1 MFSDNENPGA
11 EVSAGQAEPAIKTA
25 AESTNPN
32 AVPEEAVPA
41 PAEAHDAS
49 PGPLATEPTDP
60 TIAGVEPV
68 GEPGDPAVVDHSSV
82 NSAADT
88 GVTPT
93 EPVVDQE
100 QFTEHFA
107 PEPVAVASA
116 PLKSVSEPD
125 SPAAADQS
133 DASSELNS
141 GEPSAESTAE
151 MEQLMEQYAAPHQAP
166 AEGEIESGQVVAVT
180 DLGVV
185 VNLGGKTEGLIPAQ
199 EFAELDGP
207 FPLVDGQP
215 VEVQRTGDRKDG
227 YVLLSYQ
234 RVRRRRIWAKV
245 EEAYRKKTDIV
256 GKVVDQIKGGLVV
269 DIGVRAFLPAS
280 QADTHAVRDIDQ
292 WKDREITV
300 RVLKMN
306 RKRGNVVVSRRAILD
321 EQAQAQRQAMLDS
334 LAEGQIVRGV
344 VKNVTGY
351 GAFVDLGGI
360 DGLLHIT
367 DMSWGRVASP
377 LDAVR
382 PGEEVEVKILK
393 YDREKGRVSLGRKQL
408 LPDPWI
414 TVPERYSVG
423 TKFTGKIMSLTD
435 YGAFVELEPGV
446 EGLVHVSEM
455 SWSKRKQHPSKIV
468 EPGND
473 VEVIVLGVDSNE
485 RRISLGMKQA
495 QTDPWQ
501 QLAEKYPVGT
511 VVSGRIRNLTEFGA
525 FLEIEE
531 GFDGLI
537 HVSDISWTG
546 RVKNPADVFKKGDT
560 VEAKVLKI
568 DVASRRVAL
577 GVKQV
582 NDIWSTWFENHKV
595 GDLIRGK
602 VSRVTTF
609 GAFVEIAGG
618 IEGLCHISEI
628 EERRPKGDGAQ
639 TSLSGPRARHGGLL
653 DPGREYEFKIVKISA
668 GQHKIGLSYR
678 AAQKQAE
685 RRDME
690 DYRSSRSSAKAT
702 IGDAIMAKRSL

>member
-1 MFSDNENPGA
+1 MFSDNENPGT
-11 EVSAGQAEPAIKTA
+11 EISAGQTATAATTAPEAINPTVQTEETAPAGVKALDVSVAAPATTEPA
-25 AESTNPN
+25 
-32 AVPEEAVPA
+32 AVTV
-41 PAEAHDAS
+41 S
-49 PGPLATEPTDP
+49 
-60 TIAGVEPV
+60 
-68 GEPGDPAVVDHSSV
+68 
-82 NSAADT
+82 
-88 GVTPT
+88 PT
-93 EPVVDQE
+93 EPVASPDGPLAV
-100 QFTEHFA
+100 EHSDMS
-107 PEPVAVASA
+107 AVA
-116 PLKSVSEPD
+116 E
-125 SPAAADQS
+125 
-133 DASSELNS
+133 S
-141 GEPSAESTAE
+141 GEPSTESTAE
-151 MEQLMEQYAAPHQAP
+151 MEQLMEQYAAPQQAP
-166 AEGEIESGQVVAVT
+166 SEGEIESGQVVAVIE
-180 DLGVV
+180 LGVV
-185 VNLGGKTEGLIPAQ
+185 VDLGGKTEGLIPAQ

-207 FPLVDGQP
+207 FPLQAGQP
-215 VEVQRTGDRKDG
+215 VEVQRTGERKDG

-234 RVRRRRIWAKV
+234 RVRRRRAWGKI
-245 EEAYRKKTDIV
+245 EEAYRHKTDII
-256 GKVVDQIKGGLVV
+256 GKVVDHIKGGLVV

-280 QADTHAVRDIDQ
+280 QADTHPVRDLVE
-292 WKDREITV
+292 WKDRELTV

-321 EQAQAQRQAMLDS
+321 EQVQAQRQAMLDS
-334 LAEGQIVRGV
+334 MAEGQTVRGV

-393 YDREKGRVSLGRKQL
+393 YDREKGRISLGRKQL
-408 LPDPWI
+408 LPDPWAS
-414 TVPERYSVG
+414 VAERYAIG
-423 TKFTGKIMSLTD
+423 TKLNGKIMGLTD
-435 YGAFVELEPGV
+435 YGAFVELEPGI

-468 EPGND
+468 KVGDE
-473 VEVIVLGVDSNE
+473 VEVTILGVDSSE

-495 QTDPWQ
+495 QSDPWQ

-511 VVSGRIRNLTEFGA
+511 VVSGKIRNLTEFGA

-546 RVKNPADVFKKGDT
+546 RVKNPADVYKKGDA

-568 DVASRRVAL
+568 DPASRRVSL

-582 NDIWSTWFENHKV
+582 NDIWSSWFEKHKV
-595 GDLIRGK
+595 GDVIRGR

-609 GAFVEIAGG
+609 GAFVEMADG

-628 EERRPKGDGAQ
+628 DERRPKGDKQQ
-639 TSLSGPRARHGGLL
+639 TVAPRAGARQSGLL
-653 DPGREYEFKIVKISA
+653 DPGRDYEFKIVKINPD
-668 GQHKIGLSYR
+668 QHKIGLSYR

-690 DYRSSRSSAKAT
+690 DYRSTKSSATAT

>member
-1 MFSDNENPGA
+1 MFSDNENPGV
-11 EVSAGQAEPAIKTA
+11 ESSAGQPVAAASA
-25 AESTNPN
+25 AETTTNLETEQ
-32 AVPEEAVPA
+32 AVPQGVPSPAEEQEAVGSAATTTESPVA
-41 PAEAHDAS
+41 TIATDAAVES
-49 PGPLATEPTDP
+49 SVATE
-60 TIAGVEPV
+60 
-68 GEPGDPAVVDHSSV
+68 
-82 NSAADT
+82 SADA
-88 GVTPT
+88 
-93 EPVVDQE
+93 
-100 QFTEHFA
+100 
-107 PEPVAVASA
+107 ASEA
-116 PLKSVSEPD
+116 
-125 SPAAADQS
+125 
-133 DASSELNS
+133 
-141 GEPSAESTAE
+141 SAESTAE

-166 AEGEIESGQVVAVT
+166 AEGEIETGQVVAIT

-185 VNLGGKTEGLIPAQ
+185 VDLGGKTEGLIPAQ

-207 FPLVDGQP
+207 FPLQVAQP
-215 VEVQRTGDRKDG
+215 VEVQRTGERKEG
-227 YVLLSYQ
+227 MVLLSYQ
-234 RVRRRRIWAKV
+234 RVKRRRAWSKI
-245 EEAYRKKTDIV
+245 EEAYRSKADIT
-256 GKVVDQIKGGLVV
+256 GKIVDHIKGGLVV

-280 QADTHAVRDIDQ
+280 QADLHPVRDLDE

-321 EQAQAQRQAMLDS
+321 EQVAAQRQSMLDG
-334 LAEGQIVRGV
+334 LAEGQVVKGV

-367 DMSWGRVASP
+367 DMSWTRVASP
-377 LDAVR
+377 LDAVT

-408 LPDPWI
+408 LPDPWASAA
-414 TVPERYSVG
+414 ERYSPG
-423 TKFTGKIMSLTD
+423 TKLTGKVMSLTD
-435 YGAFVELEPGV
+435 YGAFVELEPGI

-468 EPGND
+468 KEGD
-473 VEVIVLGVDSNE
+473 EVEVVVLGVDPNE
-485 RRISLGMKQA
+485 RRISLGMKQI
-495 QTDPWQ
+495 QSDPWQ

-546 RVKNPADVFKKGDT
+546 RIKNPSEVYKKGDT

-568 DVASRRVAL
+568 DQNSRRVSL

-582 NDIWSTWFENHKV
+582 NDIWSSWFEKHKV
-595 GDLIRGK
+595 GDLVRGR

-609 GAFVEIAGG
+609 GAFVELADG

-628 EERRPKGDGAQ
+628 DDKRGKGEKPQ
-639 TSLSGPRARHGGLL
+639 TAAPGQRLRGGLL
-653 DPGREYEFKIVKISA
+653 DPGRDYEFKIVKISQD
-668 GQHKIGLSYR
+668 QHKIGLSYR

-685 RRDME
+685 RRDMDE
-690 DYRSSRSSAKAT
+690 YRSSKSSATAT

>member
-1 MFSDNENPGA
+1 MFSDNENPGV
-11 EVSAGQAEPAIKTA
+11 ESSAGQSVTA
-25 AESTNPN
+25 ASAAETTTNLETEM
-32 AVPEEAVPA
+32 AVPSAAQEQAVTPPAAVSPEASVATGVVPEHIA
-41 PAEAHDAS
+41 ETETPAALENS
-49 PGPLATEPTDP
+49 TATES
-60 TIAGVEPV
+60 
-68 GEPGDPAVVDHSSV
+68 GD
-82 NSAADT
+82 AA
-88 GVTPT
+88 
-93 EPVVDQE
+93 
-100 QFTEHFA
+100 
-107 PEPVAVASA
+107 
-116 PLKSVSEPD
+116 SE
-125 SPAAADQS
+125 A
-133 DASSELNS
+133 
-141 GEPSAESTAE
+141 AESTAE

-166 AEGEIESGQVVAVT
+166 SEGEIETGQVVAIT

-185 VNLGGKTEGLIPAQ
+185 VDLGGKTEGLIPAQ

-207 FPLVDGQP
+207 FPLQVAQP
-215 VEVQRTGDRKDG
+215 VEVQRTGERKEG
-227 YVLLSYQ
+227 MVLLSYQ
-234 RVRRRRIWAKV
+234 RVKRRRAWSKI
-245 EEAYRKKTDIV
+245 EDAYRSKADIT
-256 GKVVDQIKGGLVV
+256 GKIVDHIKGGLVV

-280 QADTHAVRDIDQ
+280 QADLHPVRDLDE

-321 EQAQAQRQAMLDS
+321 EQLAAQRQSMLDG
-334 LAEGQIVRGV
+334 LAEGQVVRGV

-367 DMSWGRVASP
+367 DMSWTRVASP
-377 LDAVR
+377 LDAVQ

-408 LPDPWI
+408 LPDPWASAA
-414 TVPERYSVG
+414 ERYSPG
-423 TKFTGKIMSLTD
+423 TKLNGKVMSLTD
-435 YGAFVELEPGV
+435 YGAFVELEPGI

-468 EPGND
+468 KEGD
-473 VEVIVLGVDSNE
+473 EVEVVVLGVDSND
-485 RRISLGMKQA
+485 RRISLGMKQT
-495 QTDPWQ
+495 QSDPWQ

-546 RVKNPADVFKKGDT
+546 RIKNPSEVYKKGDT

-568 DVASRRVAL
+568 DQNSRRVSL

-582 NDIWSTWFENHKV
+582 NDIWSSWFEKHKV
-595 GDLIRGK
+595 GDLVRGR

-609 GAFVEIAGG
+609 GAFVELADG

-628 EERRPKGDGAQ
+628 DDKRKGDKPQ
-639 TSLSGPRARHGGLL
+639 TAAPGQRLRGGLL
-653 DPGREYEFKIVKISA
+653 DPGRDYEFKIVKISQD
-668 GQHKIGLSYR
+668 QHKIGLSYR

-685 RRDME
+685 RRDMDE
-690 DYRSSRSSAKAT
+690 YRSSKSSATAT

>member
-1 MFSDNENPGA
+1 MLSDNENPGA
-11 EVSAGQAEPAIKTA
+11 EISAEQFATAVTSAPVSTIPTAVTQEALSAAAETGLVAVEPA
-25 AESTNPN
+25 
-32 AVPEEAVPA
+32 AVTVA
-41 PAEAHDAS
+41 PAE
-49 PGPLATEPTDP
+49 P
-60 TIAGVEPV
+60 
-68 GEPGDPAVVDHSSV
+68 
-82 NSAADT
+82 
-88 GVTPT
+88 
-93 EPVVDQE
+93 
-100 QFTEHFA
+100 
-107 PEPVAVASA
+107 
-116 PLKSVSEPD
+116 VSEPD
-125 SPAAADQS
+125 GPAAVEHFNV
-133 DASSELNS
+133 SSAVDS
-141 GEPSAESTAE
+141 GEASTESTAE
-151 MEQLMEQYAAPHQAP
+151 MEQLMEQYAAPHQVP

-207 FPLVDGQP
+207 FPLLAGQP

-234 RVRRRRIWAKV
+234 RVRRRRIWNKI
-245 EEAYRKKTDIV
+245 EEAYRNKTDMI
-256 GKVVDQIKGGLVV
+256 GKVVDHIKGGLVV

-280 QADTHAVRDIDQ
+280 QADTHAVRDIEQ
-292 WKDREITV
+292 WKDRELTV

-321 EQAQAQRQAMLDS
+321 EQAQAQRQAMLDAM
-334 LAEGQIVRGV
+334 AEGQIVRGV

-393 YDREKGRVSLGRKQL
+393 YDREKGRISLGRKQL
-408 LPDPWI
+408 LPDPW
-414 TVPERYSVG
+414 VSVVERYPVG
-423 TKFTGKIMSLTD
+423 TKLTGKIMGLTD
-435 YGAFVELEPGV
+435 YGAFVELEPGI

-468 EPGND
+468 AVGDD
-473 VEVIVLGVDSNE
+473 VNVVVLGVDSNE

-495 QTDPWQ
+495 QADPWL

-546 RVKNPADVFKKGDT
+546 RVKNPAEVFKKGDA

-568 DVASRRVAL
+568 DAASRRVAL

-582 NDIWSTWFENHKV
+582 NDIWSNWFENHKV

-609 GAFVEIAGG
+609 GAFVEIADG

-628 EERRPKGDGAQ
+628 DERRP
-639 TSLSGPRARHGGLL
+639 
-653 DPGREYEFKIVKISA
+653 
-668 GQHKIGLSYR
+668 
-678 AAQKQAE
+678 
-685 RRDME
+685 
-690 DYRSSRSSAKAT
+690 
-702 IGDAIMAKRSL
+702 

>member
-1 MFSDNENPGA
+1 MFSDNENPGV
-11 EVSAGQAEPAIKTA
+11 ETSAGQSASAATPAPETITPTVQTEETLPAAAEAQDASVSAPVVAEPA
-25 AESTNPN
+25 
-32 AVPEEAVPA
+32 AVTV
-41 PAEAHDAS
+41 S
-49 PGPLATEPTDP
+49 
-60 TIAGVEPV
+60 
-68 GEPGDPAVVDHSSV
+68 
-82 NSAADT
+82 
-88 GVTPT
+88 PT
-93 EPVVDQE
+93 EPVA
-100 QFTEHFA
+100 A
-107 PEPVAVASA
+107 P
-116 PLKSVSEPD
+116 D
-125 SPAAADQS
+125 GAAAVEHS
-133 DASSELNS
+133 DMSAAAES
-141 GEPSAESTAE
+141 GEPSTESTAE

-166 AEGEIESGQVVAVT
+166 SEGEIESGQVVAVIE
-180 DLGVV
+180 LGVV
-185 VNLGGKTEGLIPAQ
+185 VDLGGKTEGLIPAQ

-207 FPLVDGQP
+207 FPLQAGQP

-234 RVRRRRIWAKV
+234 RVRRRRVWSKI
-245 EEAYRKKTDIV
+245 EEAYRNKTDIN
-256 GKVVDQIKGGLVV
+256 GKVVDHIKGGLVV

-280 QADTHAVRDIDQ
+280 QADTHPVRDLVE
-292 WKDREITV
+292 WKDRELTV

-321 EQAQAQRQAMLDS
+321 EQVQAQRQAMLDS
-334 LAEGQIVRGV
+334 MAEGQTVRGV

-393 YDREKGRVSLGRKQL
+393 YDREKGRISLGRKQL
-408 LPDPWI
+408 LPNPWAS
-414 TVPERYSVG
+414 VAERYAVG
-423 TKFTGKIMSLTD
+423 TKLTGKIMGLTD
-435 YGAFVELEPGV
+435 YGAFVELEPGI

-468 EPGND
+468 KVGDE
-473 VEVIVLGVDSNE
+473 VEVAVLGVDMNE

-495 QTDPWQ
+495 QSDPWQ
-501 QLAEKYPVGT
+501 QLADKYPVGT
-511 VVSGRIRNLTEFGA
+511 VVSGRIRKLTEFGG

-546 RVKNPADVFKKGDT
+546 RVKNP
-560 VEAKVLKI
+560 KVLKI
-568 DVASRRVAL
+568 DAASRGVSL

-582 NDIWSTWFENHKV
+582 NDIWSTWFEKHKV
-595 GDLIRGK
+595 GDLVRGR

-609 GAFVEIAGG
+609 GAFVEIADG

-628 EERRPKGDGAQ
+628 DERRPKGDKPQ
-639 TSLSGPRARHGGLL
+639 TSGQRPSARQSGLL
-653 DPGREYEFKIVKISA
+653 DPGRDYEFKIVKINPD
-668 GQHKIGLSYR
+668 QHKIGLSYR
-678 AAQKQAE
+678 GAQKQAE

-690 DYRSSRSSAKAT
+690 DYRSTKPSAKAT

>member
-1 MFSDNENPGA
+1 MFSENENPGM
-11 EVSAGQAEPAIKTA
+11 EISAGP
-25 AESTNPN
+25 
-32 AVPEEAVPA
+32 
-41 PAEAHDAS
+41 
-49 PGPLATEPTDP
+49 
-60 TIAGVEPV
+60 
-68 GEPGDPAVVDHSSV
+68 SSS
-82 NSAADT
+82 SAA
-88 GVTPT
+88 
-93 EPVVDQE
+93 
-100 QFTEHFA
+100 A
-107 PEPVAVASA
+107 PEPETPTAAAQPEPTETAQTIDQSAAAVAPVTES
-116 PLKSVSEPD
+116 S
-125 SPAAADQS
+125 
-133 DASSELNS
+133 SSEAGAAEAAGAAETADEES
-141 GEPSAESTAE
+141 AEGSAESAAE

-166 AEGEIESGQVVAVT
+166 PEGEIETGQVVAVT

-185 VNLGGKTEGLIPAQ
+185 VDLGAKTEGLIPAQ

-207 FPLVDGQP
+207 FPLQAGQP

-234 RVRRRRIWAKV
+234 RVRRRRIWSKI
-245 EEAYRKKTDIV
+245 EEAYRNKADLT
-256 GKVVDQIKGGLVV
+256 GKVVDHVKGGMVV

-280 QADTHAVRDIDQ
+280 QADVHPVRDLEQ

-321 EQAQAQRQAMLDS
+321 EQVQAQRQAMLDS
-334 LAEGQIVRGV
+334 LAQGQVVRGV

-367 DMSWGRVASP
+367 DMSWGRIASP

-382 PGEEVEVKILK
+382 PGEEIEVQILK
-393 YDREKGRVSLGRKQL
+393 FDREKMRVSLGRKQL
-408 LPDPWI
+408 LPDPWAS
-414 TVPERYSVG
+414 VPERYPTG
-423 TKFTGKIMSLTD
+423 AKLTGKVVGLTD
-435 YGAFVELEPGV
+435 YGAFVEIEPGI

-468 EPGND
+468 KAGDE
-473 VEVIVLGVDSNE
+473 VEVVVLGIDSNE

-495 QTDPWQ
+495 RTDPWQ
-501 QLAEKYPVGT
+501 ELAEKYPVGT

-525 FLEIEE
+525 FLEIED

-546 RVKNPADVFKKGDT
+546 RVKNPADVFKKGDK

-568 DVASRRVAL
+568 DAGSRRVSL

-582 NDIWSTWFENHKV
+582 NDIWASWFEKHKV
-595 GDLIRGK
+595 GDLVRGK

-609 GAFVEIAGG
+609 GAFVELADG

-628 EERRPKGDGAQ
+628 GDRRNKGDKPQSA
-639 TSLSGPRARHGGLL
+639 GPGQRPRQGDLL
-653 DPGREYEFKIVKISA
+653 DPGREYEFKIVKINPD
-668 GQHKIGLSYR
+668 QHKIGLSYR

-690 DYRSSRSSAKAT
+690 DYRSSRSSPTAT